1 MYFLKFIH
9 FKRRDMFG
17 MGFFEIC
24 MVLVIA
30 VIFLGPDKL
39 PKAMVDLAKFFKTI
53 KKTMDEAK
61 SSLDEELKLQELKQE
76 ALEYKN
82 SITQG
87 LDNISKDSG
96 VNELNHIFDS
106 TPKPSAE
113 EKQSIQDELNAQ
125 SLQDKAQSLSV
136 APKENAQ
143 EIGYKKES

>member
-1 MYFLKFIH
+1 
-9 FKRRDMFG
+9 MFG

-39 PKAMVDLAKFFKTI
+39 PKAMVDLAKFFKAI

-76 ALEYKN
+76 ALQYKN
-82 SITQG
+82 SLTQG
-87 LDNISKDSG
+87 LENISKDSG
-96 VNELNHIFDS
+96 VNDLNHIFDP

-113 EKQSIQDELNAQ
+113 EKQSLQDELNAQ

-136 APKENAQ
+136 TPKENTQ

>member
-1 MYFLKFIH
+1 
-9 FKRRDMFG
+9 MFG

-87 LDNISKDSG
+87 FDNISKDSG

-113 EKQSIQDELNAQ
+113 EKQSIQDELNTQ